1 MSCHKGTYHYESP
14 EKVSVA
20 NYVDYHEVGATVVVD
35 TSGAALKPVL
45 GVVDVGSGIPSDVTG
60 ARSLAVMLR

>member
-1 MSCHKGTYHYESP
+1 M
-14 EKVSVA
+14 SVA